1 MLSEID
7 KKILLII
14 NGLHTPKMDSF
25 MWIVSGDFFIY
36 PVVAGLLIFLWIK
49 KQDRKV
55 LLLFIF
61 LILTG
66 ILLSDQTAN
75 LFKNHFIQRLRPTHT
90 PDIKHLLHIVN
101 NYTGGTYGFYS
112 SHASNTMFIIAF
124 SYLIFRKELL
134 YFPFILF
141 IFPVLIGY
149 SRIYLG
155 VHYPSDILAGWIF
168 GFLFALIM
176 TFLYSSVKRF
186 FIENKS

>member
-14 NGLHTPKMDSF
+14 NGLHTPKMDFF

-36 PVVAGLLIFLWIK
+36 PVVAALLIFLWIK
-49 KQDRKV
+49 KQDRKI

-124 SYLIFRKELL
+124 SYLFFRKELL